1 MNAASSFVIYMQCSI
16 ITTFEIFTRIIIYF
30 NQYTRYDQCLSVV
43 MIKNNCIFQVF
54 FLNRKNHSFYR
65 SPISILVLFRTL
77 DTPRVAFTSQ
87 ISLEGAMSDVKRNQT
102 IVFDLVEYNMGGAYD
117 PTTGKFK
124 AQVSG
129 TYVFFFNILT
139 RPHMRLGVDLTIN
152 GETRSA
158 CAYSGADPNFSVN
171 GSNMVVV
178 HLNQGD
184 EVWVRAHKSRDPPP
198 GVMLSS
204 FANSFAGFLLYSD

>member
-1 MNAASSFVIYMQCSI
+1 MPYRQ
-16 ITTFEIFTRIIIYF
+16 YF
-30 NQYTRYDQCLSVV
+30 SHINIHLPL
-43 MIKNNCIFQVF
+43 
-54 FLNRKNHSFYR
+54 FLLGQS
-65 SPISILVLFRTL
+65 
-77 DTPRVAFTSQ
+77 RVAFTAQ
-87 ISLEGAMSDVKRNQT
+87 ISLEGAMSDIKRNQT
-102 IVFDLVEYNMGGAYD
+102 IVFDLVEYNMGGGYD

-124 AQVSG
+124 SQISG

-178 HLNQGD
+178 HINKGD

-204 FANSFAGFLLYSD
+204 FANSFAGFLLYED

>member
-54 FLNRKNHSFYR
+54 FLNRKTSFYR